1 MIRNF
6 KVIASERV
14 LVFFQSQN
22 YKNTLVDD
30 KNDFDSYMIE
40 F

>member
-30 KNDFDSYMIE
+30 KNDFASHMIDL
-40 F
+40 